1 MRFTTMMQDERGF
14 VHKRLLGIGKG
25 LVGTALGFIPGI
37 GGALQLA
44 QRARQLASGFGRPAP
59 TPTLAPPRGLP
70 VTTQPQPPVPS
81 RHRPSVPLPLSI
93 SLPSIPDII
102 EVITDIIPGGG
113 GSPIPGSPSGF
124 ANGGACK
131 PPNTMVGDICVA
143 PGTPAGPPGEAVM
156 GRFGAALEPT
166 FQTIN
171 KRVCLPGMVLGKP
184 DVGGLPL
191 CYNVGAI
198 SNKERLWP
206 KGAAPLLTGGEMSAI
221 RKAATAAGKFQRAGK
236 RLAAVGKT
244 FSGPAG
250 RRAPARRLT
259 AGRTV
264 KVLESGPGS
273 VQL

>member
-1 MRFTTMMQDERGF
+1 MRFTTVMQDERGF
-14 VHKRLLGIGKG
+14 VHKRLLGIGKAI
-25 LVGTALGFIPGI
+25 VGTALGAVSSPIGGVAASVIPG
-37 GGALQLA
+37 GGFF
-44 QRARQLASGFGRPAP
+44 QRGLRLLTSRFQPRPVPSPAAPAP
-59 TPTLAPPRGLP
+59 PA
-70 VTTQPQPPVPS
+70 PS
-81 RHRPSVPLPLSI
+81 RHRATV
-93 SLPSIPDII
+93 SLPFNIPNIPDII
-102 EVITDIIPGGG
+102 DVFEGIIPGGNG
-113 GSPIPGSPSGF
+113 PSIPGGGLGF
-124 ANGGACK
+124 NGGTCK
-131 PPNTMVGDICVA
+131 PPNTMVGDICVR

-191 CYNVGAI
+191 CYNIGAI

-244 FSGPAG
+244 FSGPAA
-250 RRAPARRLT
+250 RRAPRRVGPRGT
-259 AGRTV
+259 GPTV